1 MVVTSL
7 SEDIS
12 DFFFLEIFFSL
23 KDVSLSICFSFFFNL
38 IFILKSSLKY
48 SETLSAHSSKE
59 TVKKLIESSPYIEG
73 LLTNLYRDPVGP
85 FIEDPFPIISIFK
98 SLLLACLDAY
108 RKGSSDPYRED
119 KRLRA
124 EQRKMTGVSAFGH
137 LLLSILTLGF

>member
-7 SEDIS
+7 SKDIN
-12 DFFFLEIFFSL
+12 DFFFPGDFLLPQGCFTEYMFFL
-23 KDVSLSICFSFFFNL
+23 CFNL

-48 SETLSAHSSKE
+48 SETLSAHSSKG

-73 LLTNLYRDPVGP
+73 LLTILYRDPVGP

-119 KRLRA
+119 IRLRA
-124 EQRKMTGVSAFGH
+124 EQRKMTGSLRIWSSF
-137 LLLSILTLGF
+137 T